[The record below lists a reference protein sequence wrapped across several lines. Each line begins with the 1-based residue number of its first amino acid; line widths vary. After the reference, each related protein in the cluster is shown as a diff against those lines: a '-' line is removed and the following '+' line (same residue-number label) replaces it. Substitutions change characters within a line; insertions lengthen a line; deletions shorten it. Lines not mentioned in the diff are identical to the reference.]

1 MSVDEYIAK
10 YPQDVQA
17 RLNQIRKLANEIE
30 PDAKDAFSY
39 GVPALKV
46 DGKIFF
52 IYAAFKNHIGIYP
65 TPIII
70 ESFRKEFK
78 GYETSKGAV
87 KFPLSEPLPLP
98 LIERIIKACLS
109 EEYKGLE

>member
-10 YPQDVQA
+10 YPKETQD
-17 RLNQIRKLANEIE
+17 RLNQIRNLGKKLE

-46 DGKIFF
+46 DDKVFI
-52 IYAAFKNHIGIYP
+52 IYAAFKNHIGVYP

-70 ESFRKEFK
+70 ESFKKELK
-78 GYETSKGAV
+78 DYETSKGAI
-87 KFPLSEPLPLP
+87 KFPLSESLPLP
-98 LIERIIKACLS
+98 LIEKIIKACLG
-109 EEYKGLE
+109 EEFTALE

>member
-1 MSVDEYIAK
+1 MSVDDYIAK
-10 YPQDVQA
+10 YPKDA
-17 RLNQIRKLANEIE
+17 RDRLNQIRNVAKKLE

-46 DGKIFF
+46 DNKTFF

-70 ESFRKEFK
+70 ESFKKELK
-78 GYETSKGAV
+78 DYETSKGAV

-109 EEYKGLE
+109 EEFTAVG